1 MSTSSDYVSEIGSYG
16 KQRVSRLRI
25 LAEGPGSFH
34 PRIRNFLWERGTPDS
49 IPRFCMMVFSHE
61 AYLNVYVIIVFSI
74 FIIYPRMHEMDNF
87 VIMYLKIVI
96 VPYDS

>member
-1 MSTSSDYVSEIGSYG
+1 
-16 KQRVSRLRI
+16 
-25 LAEGPGSFH
+25 
-34 PRIRNFLWERGTPDS
+34 
-49 IPRFCMMVFSHE
+49 MMDFSHE
-61 AYLNVYVIIVFSI
+61 AYLHVYVIIVFSI